1 VMNKCNKIIA
11 STIGNNLIIFNSHII
26 KIVNNSPTCLAGIVN
41 KIIAEIKDFTSQFLK
56 ALLIT
61 NLIRKIF
68 MAAHL
73 ICMVLYRITNQVFN
87 ISPSQVMDMGKY
99 HFKFIIKIIFIEIN
113 INQIREV
120 VREA

>member
-1 VMNKCNKIIA
+1 MNKCNKIIA
-11 STIGNNLIIFNSHII
+11 STIGNNLIISNSNII
-26 KIVNNSPTCLAGIVN
+26 KIVNNSPICLAGIVN
-41 KIIAEIKDFTSQFLK
+41 KIIAETKDFTSQFLK

-68 MAAHL
+68 LAAHL
-73 ICMVLYRITNQVFN
+73 IYMVLYRITNQVFN

-99 HFKFIIKIIFIEIN
+99 HFKFIIQIILIEIN
-113 INQIREV
+113 IKQIREV